1 MSLAVFRDRLWDL
14 ALVLGGVSIVA
25 RVRARQSWKHF
36 EATLKVDRTHN
47 ADEIPL
53 LREWDFRY
61 WNRIGLVAAELS
73 ILCSGVWLM
82 SKLIY
87 L

>member
-1 MSLAVFRDRLWDL
+1 VSLAVFRDRLWDL

-36 EATLKVDRTHN
+36 EAALRADPAHN
-47 ADEIPL
+47 AGEITS